1 MLQSCSPPHVEQAL
15 GFKWHRHLNSIP
27 FCVHFINILVSLQ
40 ILGVVMEMLYIY
52 SLRLAY
58 ICPSLPPFTC
68 LPPLTL
74 VSLFPQAFRLAC
86 ACMLVHTDTSLNSY
100 STYEIKCTILS
111 RLSLLPCHPPLFR
124 LLPPPP
130 HSLHSTFLPYIFK
143 SRIYKSTNLERKP
156 GVGLSGK

>member
-1 MLQSCSPPHVEQAL
+1 MLQSCSPPHVEQTL
-15 GFKWHRHLNSIP
+15 GFKWYRHLNSIP
-27 FCVHFINILVSLQ
+27 LCVHFINILVSLQ

-111 RLSLLPCHPPLFR
+111 FCLYYPITLPSLDC
-124 LLPPPP
+124 
-130 HSLHSTFLPYIFK
+130 FLPHPIV
-143 SRIYKSTNLERKP
+143 SILLSCHICSNLESTNLQI
-156 GVGLSGK
+156 